1 MKNKN
6 LMKMAAWAVVLC
18 AGFASC
24 SSDDDADNSVVTGS
38 QAALDQACIDWKL
51 ARANWEN
58 TEAFLFG
65 AADVYSID
73 PHTDTWP
80 VAANDLA
87 DVLRD
92 EKAMA
97 NLDNFIKT
105 ANAGILGYH
114 GLEYVLFRQGQPR
127 KIDQITN
134 LEYNYICAVAKDLY
148 NATSTLEAA
157 WDSKESNAERQRIA
171 KEYVATH
178 LAIDD
183 DGNQEGALD
192 GFQNFGKAF
201 KNPGTGDWETAL
213 DATLE
218 IISGCQDIIGEVGD
232 SKIGLPFTGEDAT
245 YIESPYAYNSI
256 TDFYDNIVSCK
267 NALYGQMGATT
278 PNEKS
283 LIYFCRNAG
292 NAALTAQANNV
303 TTKLDAALAKI
314 KAMKAPFAL
323 YYSDASSKVAI
334 DALGELDDALGE
346 MAETLSAYAG
356 NATVEAQC
364 QVINENYVDNVVV
377 ATYRTLANNAQK
389 LYQSIVNIKK

>member
-1 MKNKN
+1 
-6 LMKMAAWAVVLC
+6 MKMAALAAVLSTGI
-18 AGFASC
+18 AAC
-24 SSDDDADNSVVTGS
+24 SSDDDSDNSVVTGS
-38 QAALDQACIDWKL
+38 QEALDQACNDWKT

-114 GLEYVLFRQGQPR
+114 GLEYVLFRQGLSR

-148 NATSTLEAA
+148 HATATLEAA

-213 DATLE
+213 DATRE

-232 SKIGLPFTGEDAT
+232 SKIGLPFTGEDKT

-267 NALYGQMGATT
+267 NALYGSMNATA

-283 LIYFCRNAG
+283 LIYFCKNAG
-292 NAALTAQANNV
+292 NATLTAQANEV
-303 TTKLDAALAKI
+303 TAKLDAALDKI

-323 YYSDASSKVAI
+323 YYTDGSCKVAI
-334 DALGELDDALGE
+334 DALGELDDALG
-346 MAETLSAYAG
+346 ALDETLAKFAG
-356 NATVEAQC
+356 NVTVETQC
-364 QVINENYVDNVVV
+364 KVINENYVDNVVV
-377 ATYRTLANNAQK
+377 ATYRTLADNAQK
-389 LYQSIVNIKK
+389 LYQSIVNIRK

>member
-1 MKNKN
+1 MKN
-6 LMKMAAWAVVLC
+6 LMKMAALAVALST
-18 AGFASC
+18 GFASC
-24 SSDDDADNSVVTGS
+24 SSDDDANNTVVNGT
-38 QAALDQACIDWKL
+38 QAALDQACANWTV

-92 EKAMA
+92 EKAMS

-105 ANAGILGYH
+105 ANSGILGHH

-127 KIDQITN
+127 QIDQITN

-148 NATSTLEAA
+148 NATATLEAA
-157 WDSKESNAERQRIA
+157 WDSKESNAERQKIA

-218 IISGCQDIIGEVGD
+218 IISGCQDIIGEVGQ
-232 SKIGLPFTGEDAT
+232 SKIGLPYTGEDAS

-256 TDFYDNIVSCK
+256 IDFYDNIVSCK
-267 NALYGQMGATT
+267 NALYGSMDATA

-283 LIYFCRNAG
+283 LIYFCKNAG
-292 NAALTAQANNV
+292 NATLATQANNV
-303 TTKLDAALAKI
+303 VSKLDNALAKI

-323 YYSDASSKVAI
+323 YYSDASCKVAI
-334 DALGELDDALGE
+334 DALGGLDDALGE
-346 MAETLSAYAG
+346 LAETLKGYAG
-356 NATVEAQC
+356 NEKVEAQC
-364 QVINENYVDNVVV
+364 KIINENYVDNVIV
-377 ATYRTLANNAQK
+377 ATYRLLADNAQK

>member
-1 MKNKN
+1 MR
-6 LMKMAAWAVVLC
+6 MAALAAVLSTGI
-18 AGFASC
+18 AAC
-24 SSDDDADNSVVTGS
+24 SSDDDSDNSVVTGS
-38 QAALDQACIDWKL
+38 QEALDQACNDWKT

-114 GLEYVLFRQGQPR
+114 GLEYVLFRQGLPR

-148 NATSTLEAA
+148 HATATLEAA

-213 DATLE
+213 DATRE

-232 SKIGLPFTGEDAT
+232 SKIGLPFTGEDKT

-267 NALYGQMGATT
+267 NALYGSMSATA

-283 LIYFCRNAG
+283 LIYFCKNAG
-292 NAALTAQANNV
+292 NATLTAQANEV
-303 TTKLDAALAKI
+303 TAKLDAALDKI

-323 YYSDASSKVAI
+323 YYTDGSCKVAI
-334 DALGELDDALGE
+334 DALGELDDALG
-346 MAETLSAYAG
+346 ALDETLAKFAG
-356 NATVEAQC
+356 NATVETQC
-364 QVINENYVDNVVV
+364 KVINENYVDNVVV
-377 ATYRTLANNAQK
+377 ATYRTLADNAQK
-389 LYQSIVNIKK
+389 LYQSIVNIRK

>member
-1 MKNKN
+1 MR
-6 LMKMAAWAVVLC
+6 MAALAAVLSTGI
-18 AGFASC
+18 AAC
-24 SSDDDADNSVVTGS
+24 SSDDDSDNSVVTGS
-38 QAALDQACIDWKL
+38 QEALDQACNDWKT

-157 WDSKESNAERQRIA
+157 WDSKESNAERQKIA

-213 DATLE
+213 DATRE

-232 SKIGLPFTGEDAT
+232 SKIGLPFTGEDKT

-267 NALYGQMGATT
+267 NALYGSMNATA

-283 LIYFCRNAG
+283 LIYFCKNAG
-292 NAALTAQANNV
+292 NATLTAQANEV
-303 TTKLDAALAKI
+303 TAKLDAALDKI

-323 YYSDASSKVAI
+323 YYTDGSCKVAI
-334 DALGELDDALGE
+334 DALGELDDALG
-346 MAETLSAYAG
+346 ALDETLAKFAG
-356 NATVEAQC
+356 NATVETQC
-364 QVINENYVDNVVV
+364 KVINENYVDNVVV
-377 ATYRTLANNAQK
+377 ATYRTLADNAQK
-389 LYQSIVNIKK
+389 LYQSIVNIRK

>member
-1 MKNKN
+1 MKSKN
-6 LMKMAAWAVVLC
+6 LMKMAALAVVLC
-18 AGFASC
+18 SGFASC
-24 SSDDDADNSVVTGS
+24 SSDDDADNTVVNGS

-183 DGNQEGALD
+183 DGNQEGTLE

-303 TTKLDAALAKI
+303 TAKLDAALAKI

-356 NATVEAQC
+356 NTTVEAQC
-364 QVINENYVDNVVV
+364 RVINENYVDNVVV

>member
-1 MKNKN
+1 MKN
-6 LMKMAAWAVVLC
+6 LMKMAALAVVLFT
-18 AGFASC
+18 GFASC
-24 SSDDDADNSVVTGS
+24 SSDDDANNTVVNGT
-38 QAALDQACIDWKL
+38 QAALDQACANWTV

-92 EKAMA
+92 EKAMS

-105 ANAGILGYH
+105 ANSGILGYH

-127 KIDQITN
+127 QIDQITN

-148 NATSTLEAA
+148 NATATLEAA

-218 IISGCQDIIGEVGD
+218 IISGCQDIIGEVGQ
-232 SKIGLPFTGEDAT
+232 SKIGLPYTGEDAS

-256 TDFYDNIVSCK
+256 IDFYDNIVSCK
-267 NALYGQMGATT
+267 NALYGSMDATA

-283 LIYFCRNAG
+283 LIYFCKNAG
-292 NAALTAQANNV
+292 NATLATQANNV
-303 TTKLDAALAKI
+303 VSKLDNALAKI

-323 YYSDASSKVAI
+323 YYSDASCKVAI

-346 MAETLSAYAG
+346 LAETLKGYAG
-356 NATVEAQC
+356 NEKVEAQC
-364 QVINENYVDNVVV
+364 KIINENYVDNVIV
-377 ATYRTLANNAQK
+377 ATYRLLADNAQK

>member
-1 MKNKN
+1 MKN
-6 LMKMAAWAVVLC
+6 LMKMAALSVVLTT
-18 AGFASC
+18 GFASC
-24 SSDDDADNSVVTGS
+24 SSDDDANTSVVEGS
-38 QAALDQACIDWKL
+38 QEVLDQACADWKV

-97 NLDNFIKT
+97 DLDNFIKT
-105 ANAGILGYH
+105 ANSGILGYH

-148 NATSTLEAA
+148 HATATLEAA
-157 WDSKESNAERQRIA
+157 WDSKESNAERLKIA

-183 DGNQEGALD
+183 DGNQEGALE

-213 DATLE
+213 DATRE

-232 SKIGLPFTGEDAT
+232 SKIGLPYTGEDKT

-256 TDFYDNIVSCK
+256 IDFYDNIVSCK
-267 NALYGQMGATT
+267 NALYGSMGATT

-283 LIYFCRNAG
+283 LIYFCKNAG
-292 NAALTAQANNV
+292 NASLAAQANNV
-303 TTKLDAALAKI
+303 VSKLDNALAMI

-323 YYSDASSKVAI
+323 YYADASCKVAI
-334 DALGELDDALGE
+334 DALGDLDEALG
-346 MAETLSAYAG
+346 ALDETLAGYTG
-356 NATVEAQC
+356 NATVESQC
-364 QVINENYVDNVVV
+364 KVINENYVDNVVL
-377 ATYRTLANNAQK
+377 ATYRTLADNAQK
-389 LYQSIVNIKK
+389 LYQSIVKIKH

>member
-1 MKNKN
+1 MKN
-6 LMKMAAWAVVLC
+6 LMKMAALSVVLTT
-18 AGFASC
+18 GFASC
-24 SSDDDADNSVVTGS
+24 SSDDDANTSVVEGS
-38 QAALDQACIDWKL
+38 QEVLDQACADWKV

-97 NLDNFIKT
+97 DLDNFIKT
-105 ANAGILGYH
+105 ANSGILGYH

-148 NATSTLEAA
+148 HATATLEAA
-157 WDSKESNAERQRIA
+157 WDSKESNAERLKIA

-183 DGNQEGALD
+183 DGNQEGALE

-213 DATLE
+213 DATRE

-232 SKIGLPFTGEDAT
+232 SKIGLPYTGEDKT

-256 TDFYDNIVSCK
+256 IDFYDNIVSCK
-267 NALYGQMGATT
+267 NALYGSMGATT

-283 LIYFCRNAG
+283 LIYFCKNAG
-292 NAALTAQANNV
+292 NASLAAQANNV
-303 TTKLDAALAKI
+303 VSKLDNALAMI

-323 YYSDASSKVAI
+323 YYADASCKVAI
-334 DALGELDDALGE
+334 DALGDLDEALG
-346 MAETLSAYAG
+346 ALDETLAGYAG
-356 NATVEAQC
+356 NATVESQC
-364 QVINENYVDNVVV
+364 KVINENYVDNVVL
-377 ATYRTLANNAQK
+377 ATYRTLADNAQK
-389 LYQSIVNIKK
+389 LYQSIVKIKH

>member
-1 MKNKN
+1 MKSKN
-6 LMKMAAWAVVLC
+6 LLKMAALAVVLST
-18 AGFASC
+18 GFASC
-24 SSDDDADNSVVTGS
+24 SSDDDANKTTVTGS
-38 QAALDQACIDWKL
+38 QAALDQACSDWKV

-92 EKAMA
+92 EKAMSD
-97 NLDNFIKT
+97 LDNFIKT
-105 ANAGILGYH
+105 ANSGILGYH
-114 GLEYVLFRQGQPR
+114 GLEYVLFREGQPR
-127 KIDQITN
+127 KIDQLTN

-148 NATSTLEAA
+148 NATATLEAA
-157 WDSKESNAERQRIA
+157 WDSKESNAERQKIA

-183 DGNQEGALD
+183 DGNQSGSLES
-192 GFQNFGKAF
+192 FQNFGKAF

-218 IISGCQDIIGEVGD
+218 IISGCQDIIGEVGQ
-232 SKIGLPFTGEDAT
+232 SKIGLPYTGEDAS

-267 NALYGQMGATT
+267 NALYGQMDATS

-283 LIYFCRNAG
+283 LIYFCQNAG
-292 NAALTAQANNV
+292 NATLAAQANNV
-303 TTKLDAALAKI
+303 ISKLDNALAKI

-323 YYSDASSKVAI
+323 NYSDSSCKVAI

-346 MAETLSAYAG
+346 MAETLKGYAG
-356 NATVEAQC
+356 NETVEAQC
-364 QVINENYVDNVVV
+364 MVINENYVDNVIV
-377 ATYRTLANNAQK
+377 ATYRTLADNAQK

>member
-1 MKNKN
+1 
-6 LMKMAAWAVVLC
+6 MKMAALAAVLST
-18 AGFASC
+18 GFASC
-24 SSDDDADNSVVTGS
+24 SSDDDSDNSVVTGS
-38 QAALDQACIDWKL
+38 QEALDQACNDWKT

-213 DATLE
+213 DATRE

-232 SKIGLPFTGEDAT
+232 SKIGLPFTGEDKT

-267 NALYGQMGATT
+267 NALYGSMNATA

-283 LIYFCRNAG
+283 LIYFCKNAG
-292 NAALTAQANNV
+292 NATLTAQANEV
-303 TTKLDAALAKI
+303 TAKLDAALDKI

-323 YYSDASSKVAI
+323 YYTDGSCKVAI
-334 DALGELDDALGE
+334 DALGELDDALG
-346 MAETLSAYAG
+346 ALDETLAKFAG
-356 NATVEAQC
+356 NATVETQC
-364 QVINENYVDNVVV
+364 KVINENYVDNVVV
-377 ATYRTLANNAQK
+377 ATYRTLADNAQK
-389 LYQSIVNIKK
+389 LYQSIVNIRK